1 MNEKFW
7 YQKLSL
13 LTILLF
19 LRCGNKLNIVI
30 TGGAGFIGTHLVEK
44 FLEKSHNVIV
54 VDNLLTG
61 LKANLDNFTKSKKFS
76 FIDLDVQNHIEIE
89 GEVDYVLHLASAAS
103 PKAYTDNPI
112 NTLKAGS
119 IGTINTLGLAKAKH
133 AKYLLT
139 STSEVYGDPEISPQP
154 ESYWGR
160 VNPNGVR
167 SMYDEAKRF
176 AEAAVSS
183 YNRIY
188 NIDSRIV
195 RLFNTYGP
203 KMKINDG
210 RVVTNFIVQALN
222 GEDIT
227 IYGKGNQTRSFCYV
241 SDTVAGIIKAMDS
254 ESNEVFNIG
263 NPNEITIL
271 QLAEIIIQLTESK
284 SGVKYQELPDDDPT
298 QRKPDIG
305 KAINILDWKP
315 DIGLEEGLNKT
326 IGWVKANLN

>member
-1 MNEKFW
+1 M
-7 YQKLSL
+7 
-13 LTILLF
+13 
-19 LRCGNKLNIVI
+19 NIVI
-30 TGGAGFIGTHLVEK
+30 TGGAGFIGNHLVEK
-44 FLEKSHNVIV
+44 FLEKNHKVIV
-54 VDNLLTG
+54 IDNLLTG
-61 LKANLDNFTKSKKFS
+61 SKGNLKNFNQLKNFS
-76 FIDLDVQNHIEIE
+76 FINLDVQNHIEID

-103 PKAYTDNPI
+103 PKAYTENPI

-119 IGTINTLGLAKAKH
+119 IGTINTLGLAKAKN

-210 RVVTNFIVQALN
+210 RVVTNFISQALN

-227 IYGKGNQTRSFCYV
+227 IYGKGSQTRSFCYV
-241 SDTVAGIIKAMDS
+241 SDTVAGIIKAMNS

-271 QLAEIIIQLTESK
+271 QLAEFIIELTESK
-284 SGVKYQELPDDDPT
+284 SNIRHEELPEDDPM
-298 QRKPDIG
+298 QRKPDIK
-305 KAINILDWKP
+305 KALSVLDWKP
-315 DIGLEEGLNKT
+315 VIGLEEGLKET
-326 IGWVKANLN
+326 INWVKANLN

>member
-1 MNEKFW
+1 M
-7 YQKLSL
+7 
-13 LTILLF
+13 
-19 LRCGNKLNIVI
+19 NIVI

-61 LKANLDNFTKSKKFS
+61 LKANLDKFTKSKNFS
-76 FIDLDVQNHIEIE
+76 FIDLDVQNHIQID

-254 ESNEVFNIG
+254 QSNEVFNIG

-271 QLAEIIIQLTESK
+271 QLAETIIQLTESK